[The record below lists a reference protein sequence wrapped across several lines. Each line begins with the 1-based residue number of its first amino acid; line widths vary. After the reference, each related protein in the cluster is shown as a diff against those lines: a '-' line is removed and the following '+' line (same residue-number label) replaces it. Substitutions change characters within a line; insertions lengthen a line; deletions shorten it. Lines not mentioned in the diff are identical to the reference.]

1 MNKKSTEPK
10 EEIIKEETLEENSEL
25 SEEKTEIKEEDEAE
39 VEEEEKDP
47 IKILEA
53 KLEEAEA
60 KQNEAHDRLLR
71 ATADFENQKK
81 RSEKQMDSFRKFANE
96 SIIKELLTVTDNLE
110 RALSVSDSENECEKV
125 FEGVNLI
132 YKDILKVLENNN
144 AKPIDALEKPFDPA
158 FHQAVLQ
165 EETDEFPEGVVIKEL
180 QKGYLLHDRLVRPA
194 MVVVSKAKC

>member
-1 MNKKSTEPK
+1 MQKKSTESK
-10 EEIIKEETLEENSEL
+10 EEVIENEVLEEEKEILSEDEETIVEV
-25 SEEKTEIKEEDEAE
+25 

-53 KLEEAEA
+53 KLEESEA
-60 KQNEAHDRLLR
+60 KSNEAHDRLLR
-71 ATADFENQKK
+71 AAADFENQRK
-81 RSEKQMDSFRKFANE
+81 RSEKQMEGFRKFANE

-110 RALSVSDSENECEKV
+110 RALDVSGSENECEKV
-125 FEGVNLI
+125 IEGVDLI
-132 YKDILKVLENNN
+132 YKDILKLLENNN
-144 AKPIDALEKPFDPA
+144 TKPIDSLEKTFDPA

>member
-1 MNKKSTEPK
+1 MNKKSTETK
-10 EEIIKEETLEENSEL
+10 EEIIEDEVLEDKETIDL
-25 SEEKTEIKEEDEAE
+25 SEEESEIKEDEAG
-39 VEEEEKDP
+39 EEEEKDP

-53 KLEEAEA
+53 KLDETET
-60 KQNEAHDRLLR
+60 KYNEAYDRLLR

-81 RSEKQMDSFRKFANE
+81 RSEKQMDGFRKFANE
-96 SIIKELLTVTDNLE
+96 SIIKELLSLTDNLE
-110 RALSVSDSENECEKV
+110 RALSVTDSKDECEKV

-144 AKPIDALEKPFDPA
+144 TKSIDALEKPFDPA

-165 EETDEFPEGVVIKEL
+165 EETDEFPEGIVIKEL
-180 QKGYLLHDRLVRPA
+180 QKGYLLHDRLVRPS

>member
-1 MNKKSTEPK
+1 MNKKSTETK
-10 EEIIKEETLEENSEL
+10 EEIIEDEVLEDKETIDL
-25 SEEKTEIKEEDEAE
+25 SEEESEIKEDEAG
-39 VEEEEKDP
+39 EEEEKDP

-53 KLEEAEA
+53 KLDESET
-60 KQNEAHDRLLR
+60 KYNEAYDRLLR

-81 RSEKQMDSFRKFANE
+81 RSEKQMDGFRKFANE
-96 SIIKELLTVTDNLE
+96 SIIKELLSLTDNLE
-110 RALSVSDSENECEKV
+110 RALSVTDSKDECEKV

-144 AKPIDALEKPFDPA
+144 TKSIDALEKPFDPA

-180 QKGYLLHDRLVRPA
+180 QKGYLLHDRLVRPS

>member
-1 MNKKSTEPK
+1 MNKKSTETK
-10 EEIIKEETLEENSEL
+10 EEIIEDEVLEDKETIDL
-25 SEEKTEIKEEDEAE
+25 SEEESEIKEDEAG
-39 VEEEEKDP
+39 EEEEKDP

-53 KLEEAEA
+53 KLDETET
-60 KQNEAHDRLLR
+60 KYNEAYDRLLR

-81 RSEKQMDSFRKFANE
+81 RSEKQMDGFRKFANE
-96 SIIKELLTVTDNLE
+96 SIIKELLSLTDNLE
-110 RALSVSDSENECEKV
+110 RALSVTDSKDECEKV

-144 AKPIDALEKPFDPA
+144 TKSIDALEKPFDPA

-180 QKGYLLHDRLVRPA
+180 QKGYLLHDRLVRPS

>member
-1 MNKKSTEPK
+1 MNKKSTETK
-10 EEIIKEETLEENSEL
+10 EEIIEDEVLEDTDTIDLSDEES
-25 SEEKTEIKEEDEAE
+25 EIKEDEAG
-39 VEEEEKDP
+39 EEEEKDP

-53 KLEEAEA
+53 KLDETET
-60 KQNEAHDRLLR
+60 KYNEAYDRLLR

-81 RSEKQMDSFRKFANE
+81 RSEKQMDGFRKFANE
-96 SIIKELLTVTDNLE
+96 SIIKELLSLTDNLE
-110 RALSVSDSENECEKV
+110 RALSVTDSKDECEKV

-144 AKPIDALEKPFDPA
+144 TKPIDALEKPFDPA

-180 QKGYLLHDRLVRPA
+180 QKGYLLHDRLVRPS